1 MTQILA
7 TLTNKKYRWVFPLLL
22 VTAIAILLRSLPS
35 ILNAA
40 WGVDF
45 GIYYGLTNA
54 FVESKSFINPYDGWG
69 ASYQF
74 FPVLYTIT
82 GIAHFI
88 TGIDTIQLLPKIAP
102 IFGGLTIAILYFI
115 VYELFKNRN
124 IALISAGLLS
134 TATFH
139 VYQTSHAAPLT
150 IGHFFMMISLFLFIR
165 YLKKSTYLIPLLIS
179 TLLLIFSHHFTT
191 YFYIISITCILFSYA
206 HIHDKSWKKSWLA
219 LAYVLFASTAAFAY
233 WILVATPVYR
243 SFMGRLYTSSNFV
256 IFGFYSITILGFL
269 CSMYSKQIKNQVIQ
283 TRFSLPS
290 LSLSKKIIIIFCLL
304 LVASLITMRTGI
316 PGVYV
321 SLTPLAV
328 FYSIPMIL
336 LVSFSLAGFSLLS
349 KQKNGYFIRGWIIAL
364 FGSFFLSILSAR
376 LLPDR
381 HLEYLI
387 VPLCVPAA
395 LSIHHLIKNHKLP
408 EMKTLFS
415 FQSIIQ
421 KKQSL
426 KPHLRPF
433 LIPAIVACI
442 IVANTMTAYSAIDAL
457 DSLDERVSEPCINVM
472 EWMKGNISSD
482 SVIATDH
489 RLSMLCWANN
499 FNFSYGETNTT
510 WISDNLS
517 QCLSELQRFNITHIL
532 IDDIMRTKLV
542 SFDVGRVYY
551 MTNSSYEKFLE
562 EPFTLIYRNATI
574 NAQLEEVHWVE
585 LYEVNYSKI

>member
-1 MTQILA
+1 
-7 TLTNKKYRWVFPLLL
+7 
-22 VTAIAILLRSLPS
+22 
-35 ILNAA
+35 
-40 WGVDF
+40 
-45 GIYYGLTNA
+45 
-54 FVESKSFINPYDGWG
+54 
-69 ASYQF
+69 
-74 FPVLYTIT
+74 
-82 GIAHFI
+82 
-88 TGIDTIQLLPKIAP
+88 
-102 IFGGLTIAILYFI
+102 
-115 VYELFKNRN
+115 
-124 IALISAGLLS
+124 
-134 TATFH
+134 
-139 VYQTSHAAPLT
+139 
-150 IGHFFMMISLFLFIR
+150 
-165 YLKKSTYLIPLLIS
+165 
-179 TLLLIFSHHFTT
+179 
-191 YFYIISITCILFSYA
+191 ILFSYA
-206 HIHDKSWKKSWLA
+206 HIHGTSWKKSWLA

-243 SFMGRLYTSSNFV
+243 SFMGRLFTSSNFV
-256 IFGFYSITILGFL
+256 ILGFYSIIILGFL
-269 CSMYSKQIKNQVIQ
+269 YSMYSKQIKNQFIQ

-290 LSLSKKIIIIFCLL
+290 ISLSKKIIIIFCIL
-304 LVASLITMRTGI
+304 LVASLVSLRTGI

-349 KQKNGYFIRGWIIAL
+349 KQKNGYFIKGWIIAL
-364 FGSFFLSILSAR
+364 LGSFFLSILSAR

-408 EMKTLFS
+408 EMKTFFS
-415 FQSIIQ
+415 FHKIIQ
-421 KKQSL
+421 KKESL
-426 KPHLRPF
+426 QPHIRPF
-433 LIPAIVACI
+433 LIPVIVACI

-499 FNFSYGETNTT
+499 FNFSYGETNAT

-517 QCLSELQRFNITHIL
+517 KCLSELQRFNITHIL
-532 IDDIMRTKLV
+532 IDDIMNTKLV

-562 EPFTLIYRNATI
+562 EPFTLIYRNATT
-574 NAQLEEVHWVE
+574 NAELEETHWVE
-585 LYEVNYSKI
+585 LYELNYSKISK